1 MHGKDLLSFDLLF
14 GGCSH
19 PLVFLD
25 FIPVHGSHVIN
36 RGSVTVILLFLL
48 SSLEGSDS
56 LIVKVACN
64 LILIEFLVK
73 SKAVK
78 KRLIPFLLLGHE
90 SLEAWSD
97 VLILDVDFVGEHV
110 LVKLFTLVCICVHRE
125 KNLWHIALT

>member
-25 FIPVHGSHVIN
+25 FISVNGSHVIN
-36 RGSVTVILLFLL
+36 RGSVTVVLLFLL
-48 SSLEGSDS
+48 ASLEGTNS
-56 LIVKVACN
+56 LLVKVTCN

-78 KRLIPFLLLGHE
+78 KRLIPFLLLRHE
-90 SLEAWSD
+90 SLETWSC
-97 VLILDVDFVGEHV
+97 VLVLDVDFVREHV
-110 LVKLFTLVCICVHRE
+110 WVELFTLVYICVH
-125 KNLWHIALT
+125 